1 VKVTEAYGISAR
13 RISNAG
19 EVAEALRWLWSDPLA
34 PMLLEVDIASTA
46 NVYPKMAF
54 GRPITE
60 MEPFFKSNGM
70 EGT

>member
-1 VKVTEAYGISAR
+1 M
-13 RISNAG
+13 
-19 EVAEALRWLWSDPLA
+19 AEALRWLWADPLA
-34 PMLLEVDIASTA
+34 PMLLEVDIASSV

-60 MEPFFKSNGM
+60 MEPFFKPKDM

>member
-1 VKVTEAYGISAR
+1 
-13 RISNAG
+13 
-19 EVAEALRWLWSDPLA
+19 
-34 PMLLEVDIASTA
+34 MLLEVSIESSA

-60 MEPFFKSNGM
+60 MEPFFKPTEM